1 VNVRLKRLAFCFL
14 ATFCIGIGAV
24 AVAQTPNPKPV
35 VVNQTGPYTDK
46 GVWLYRNAAGTYG
59 YGPAVL
65 GTNEL
70 LTMPAPSPSPGG
82 SVAGVMLIRHPF
94 DSIGY
99 PLHIALVEKLF
110 AASYQT
116 TIEASEG
123 GDIWKH
129 EFTDP
134 VAVETPTTG
143 GTRLPFKF
151 WGPFHADA
159 IPFQLAPEPEIQP
172 AFKFAKSA
180 LGSIANMPASQKSLA
195 NYGVLFVDD
204 GDTVWVEFGPRFGP
218 NEAPHLGCQTQLG
231 RDMVIG
237 YMKKQADA
245 KGTSGK
251 FLQCF

>member
-1 VNVRLKRLAFCFL
+1 MRLKRLTLFFL
-14 ATFCIGIGAV
+14 AMLGIGIGA
-24 AVAQTPNPKPV
+24 AALAQTPSLKPV

-46 GVWLYRNAAGTYG
+46 GVWLYGNAAGKYG
-59 YGPAVL
+59 YGPAVD

-70 LTMPAPSPSPGG
+70 LIMPAPSPSPGG
-82 SVAGVMLIRHPF
+82 SLAGILLIRHPF

-129 EFTDP
+129 EFSDP

-159 IPFQLAPEPEIQP
+159 IPFQLAPEPEINP
-172 AFKFAKSA
+172 AFEFAKSA
-180 LGSIANMPASQKSLA
+180 LDAIGNIPASQKVLA

-204 GDTVWVEFGPRFGP
+204 GDTVWVEIGPRFGA

-231 RDMVIG
+231 RDMVFG
-237 YMKKQADA
+237 YAKKQAA
-245 KGTSGK
+245 TKGTSGK

>member
-1 VNVRLKRLAFCFL
+1 MLCAGV
-14 ATFCIGIGAV
+14 GAA
-24 AVAQTPNPKPV
+24 AVAQTPSTTPV
-35 VVNQTGPYTDK
+35 IVNQTGTYTDK
-46 GVWLYRNAAGTYG
+46 GVWLYGSASGTYG

-70 LTMPAPSPSPGG
+70 LMMPAPSPPAGDSLGG
-82 SVAGVMLIRHPF
+82 VLLIRHQF
-94 DSIGY
+94 DTIGY

-116 TIEASEG
+116 TIEASQG

-129 EFTDP
+129 EFGDP
-134 VAVETPTTG
+134 VAIEKPTTG

-159 IPFQLAPEPEIQP
+159 IPFQNAPEPEIQP
-172 AFKFAKSA
+172 AFDFAKSA
-180 LGSIANMPASQKSLA
+180 LNAISNMPASQKNLA

-204 GDTVWVEFGPRFGP
+204 GDTVWVELGPRFGP
-218 NEAPHLGCQTQLG
+218 DEAPHLGCQTQLG

-237 YMKKQADA
+237 YIKKQATM
-245 KGTSGK
+245 KGTLGK